1 MYVKKNKL
9 QGEQYLSLIR
19 KIMILGKN
27 SYGIT
32 LPKTWIRF
40 LEDKHGKID
49 FVSMEVNEALIIRP
63 NLPKKSKIN
72 RIME

>member
-1 MYVKKNKL
+1 
-9 QGEQYLSLIR
+9 
-19 KIMILGKN
+19 MILGKN